1 LYGILAKKNILNYWG
16 FILIIIENFINN
28 VTSFGNF
35 S

>member
-1 LYGILAKKNILNYWG
+1 LTKKHFLNYWG
-16 FILIIIENFINN
+16 SILIIIENFINN